1 MQYIIRNLKGNYRPV
16 SEITNGSSDEDLHCE
31 KSTPDNPISFRYRK
45 RFFALAGVY
54 LSTILAWLAFE
65 AYQED
70 SVLKFPVVT
79 WIEDNSRLQ
88 SATSVLLEES
98 GLIPLAIHSSV

>member
-79 WIEDNSRLQ
+79 WIEVGNLS
-88 SATSVLLEES
+88 SARRIRTDSFGYSQFRMMFL
-98 GLIPLAIHSSV
+98 